1 MMKQT
6 NVNETP
12 FHHVMMFVS
21 SCFIIPMFFSSGAQG
36 AQVGDDRPRGSHGR
50 LHGASHAAARHLQE
64 IPEIYGGF
72 HKWGIPLNGWF
83 IMKNPIN

>member
-1 MMKQT
+1 M
-6 NVNETP
+6 ETLYIELIIFIHFKWP
-12 FHHVMMFVS
+12 HFTAFHTFPPY
-21 SCFIIPMFFSSGAQG
+21 FLGAQG

>member
-1 MMKQT
+1 MVLDNFLAFPQLST
-6 NVNETP
+6 A
-12 FHHVMMFVS
+12 FHTFPPY
-21 SCFIIPMFFSSGAQG
+21 FLGAQGAQG